1 MCAIATAHP
10 LASLGAEVYFLAQG
24 IRLIRL
30 GAAAMTYLDTVV
42 RPDTFTAVMRGLRRS
57 CPQCGRGG
65 LFKPGFRNTL
75 KLADACPH
83 CGEQF
88 DGIRADDAPPYFT
101 ILVVGHIVVPLMLV
115 AEQHDMSTPTAIAV
129 FLPLTLG
136 LTAVLLPTLKGAIAA
151 LMWSLGM
158 RNPDPKPEA

>member
-1 MCAIATAHP
+1 MSYI
-10 LASLGAEVYFLAQG
+10 
-24 IRLIRL
+24 
-30 GAAAMTYLDTVV
+30 DTVV
-42 RPDTFTAVMRGLRRS
+42 RPDTFTAMLRGLRRC
-57 CPQCGRGG
+57 CPQCGRGS
-65 LFKPGFRNTL
+65 LFKPGLRNVL
-75 KLADACPH
+75 KLADACTH

-101 ILVVGHIVVPLMLV
+101 ILVVGHIIVPLMLV
-115 AEQHDMSTPTAIAV
+115 AEQHDMSTATAFEL

-158 RNPDPKPEA
+158 RNADETPKG

>member
-1 MCAIATAHP
+1 MCAIATAAS
-10 LASLGAEVYFLAQG
+10 LASASEEVYFSFNTLQFG
-24 IRLIRL
+24 PEPPV
-30 GAAAMTYLDTVV
+30 MSYTETVV
-42 RPDTFTAVMRGLRRS
+42 RPDTFTAMMRGLRRS
-57 CPQCGRGG
+57 CPQCGRGA
-65 LFKPGFRNTL
+65 LFKPGLRNIL

-115 AEQHDMSTPTAIAV
+115 AEQHDMSTPTAVAV

-136 LTAVLLPTLKGAIAA
+136 LTALLLPTLKGAIAA
-151 LMWSLGM
+151 LMWSLGL
-158 RNPDPKPEA
+158 RTPDPTPGT